1 MKEIITS
8 PSGNVSATINGGVLI
23 PSFNNGSAS
32 AIQSGTLVTVSCTND
47 HNMSIWY
54 IHGITNNNNRI
65 YLKFAT
71 GSPIKTGLYSNLKIV
86 SSNVFT
92 CVSAISQT
100 VASAVTLLPLGP
112 SSMPIS
118 DFAIPIP
125 AKTLKAG
132 SSIRIEAYISM
143 PSPVDW
149 PIDPYSATAMSV
161 TSRAMSFGLGTPTT
175 PFTFSNIS
183 TTSPSYRSFLL
194 YCMITFLSDS
204 DYITIINSEVQS
216 ENSLSKVVGSSI
228 SLNNGF
234 SICPSVSFG
243 TPVTNDYILW
253 NIVRTEIVI

>member
-1 MKEIITS
+1 MKEITTS
-8 PSGNVSATINGGVLI
+8 PSGNVSAPNNGGVLI
-23 PSFNNGSAS
+23 PSFNSGAAS
-32 AIQSGTLVTVSCTND
+32 AIQSDTLVTVSCTD
-47 HNMSIWY
+47 AHNMSIWY
-54 IHGITNNNNRI
+54 THGITNNNNRI

-71 GSPIKTGLYSNLKIV
+71 GSSIKTGLYSNVKIV
-86 SSNVFT
+86 TSNVFT
-92 CVSAISQT
+92 CVSTTSQT
-100 VASAVTLLPLGP
+100 VASAVTLLSLGA
-112 SSMPIS
+112 SGMSIA

-149 PIDPYSATAMSV
+149 PLNPDSDTAMSV
-161 TSRAMSFGLGTPTT
+161 STRTMNFGLGTPTT
-175 PFTFSNIS
+175 PFTFSSIS
-183 TTSPSYRSFLL
+183 TTDAGAKSFLL

-228 SLNNGF
+228 RLNNGF

-243 TPVTNDYILW
+243 TPVTNDYLLW
-253 NIVRTEIVI
+253 DIVRTEIVI